1 MLNLIKPKYL
11 QIGQN
16 NIFYVLIYEALRGKN
31 INSSVVRFAAILII
45 KNYLKLSRCSDS
57 LGLSHIRPT
66 GGSEGSRL
74 TLGESRQSFQVW
86 TELEQQFGNV
96 LVVQRQHGAA
106 QLVAA
111 GCPVDPFLF
120 GLFLKLH

>member
-1 MLNLIKPKYL
+1 M
-11 QIGQN
+11 QRWSFG
-16 NIFYVLIYEALRGKN
+16 
-31 INSSVVRFAAILII
+31 
-45 KNYLKLSRCSDS
+45 LSRV
-57 LGLSHIRPT
+57 RPA

-74 TLGESRQSFQVW
+74 SLRESRQSFQVW

-96 LVVQRQHGAA
+96 LVVQRQHGAT